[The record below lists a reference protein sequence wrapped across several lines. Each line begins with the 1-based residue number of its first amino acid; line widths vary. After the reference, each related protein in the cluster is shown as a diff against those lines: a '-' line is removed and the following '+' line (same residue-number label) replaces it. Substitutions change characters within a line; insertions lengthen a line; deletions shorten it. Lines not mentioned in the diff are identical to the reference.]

1 MNREGLAQSQASGW
15 EKLAAAAAKHM
26 RIESARNGEQRRM
39 LRIFEDTVA
48 GEIPTGG
55 CVEQSEQME
64 GGSTKNMS
72 QN

>member
-15 EKLAAAAAKHM
+15 EKLAAKHM
-26 RIESARNGEQRRM
+26 RIESAGNGEQRRM